1 MTQDKSTTLLEVK
14 NVTMAFGGIV
24 AVDDLSLLV
33 KKGEILALMGP
44 NGAGKTTTFNLI
56 AGALIPTTGK
66 IVFNGSDI
74 TETKPDMRCKLGV
87 ARTFQITQPFDELTV
102 VENVMV
108 ANMPYHKS
116 MSVMRQDARSYVDLV
131 GLSEKADVMA
141 KGLSTGQR
149 KRLELARAMATRP
162 KLLLMDEV
170 TGGVDQKS
178 IPGLLDLVK
187 SLRNEGQTIIIIEHN
202 MRVINELS
210 DRAIFMNR
218 GKKMV
223 EGTPTQ
229 VAQDPQ
235 VVDLYLGEGGRHV

>member
-1 MTQDKSTTLLEVK
+1 MT
-14 NVTMAFGGIV
+14 FGGIV
-24 AVDDLSLLV
+24 AVDDLSFDV
-33 KKGEILALMGP
+33 TKGEILALMGP

-56 AGALIPTTGK
+56 AGALLPTSGQ
-66 IVFNGSDI
+66 IFFDGADI
-74 TETKPDMRCKLGV
+74 TQTKPDARCKAGV

-102 VENVMV
+102 AENVMV
-108 ANMPYHKS
+108 ANMPYHRS
-116 MSVMRQDARSYVDLV
+116 MSEMRRDARRYVEMV
-131 GLSEKADVMA
+131 GLADRADVMA

-187 SLRNEGQTIIIIEHN
+187 SLRDEGQTLIIIEHN

-218 GKKMV
+218 GTRMV
-223 EGTPTQ
+223 EGTPRE
-229 VAQDPQ
+229 VAEDPQ
-235 VVDLYLGEGGRHV
+235 VVDLYLGEGGDHV